1 MAKWRVPVEWTM
13 CAVAEI
19 EAPTLELAIDAANHL
34 EDFPDNEETYVDD
47 SYGVSEWQT
56 EDEIRELYNDN
67 QQDEAEESF
76 FKFKRG
82 NHVLYKGESQTV
94 VGLCVREDTPAYELR
109 PVDVGGHTYWFPIA
123 EDELCRADNIS
134 GAGIQELF
142 D

>member
-19 EAPTLELAIDAANHL
+19 EAHT
-34 EDFPDNEETYVDD
+34 
-47 SYGVSEWQT
+47 
-56 EDEIRELYNDN
+56 
-67 QQDEAEESF
+67 EESF

-82 NHVLYKGESQTV
+82 DHVLYKGESQTV
-94 VGLCVREDTPAYELR
+94 VGLCVREDNPAYELR
-109 PVDVGGHTYWFPIA
+109 PVDVGGQTYWWPIA
-123 EDELCRADNIS
+123 EDKLRRTDNIS

>member
-13 CAVAEI
+13 FIVAEI
-19 EAPTLELAIDAANHL
+19 EAPTLELAI
-34 EDFPDNEETYVDD
+34 
-47 SYGVSEWQT
+47 GVSEWQT

-82 NHVLYKGESQTV
+82 DHVLFKGESQTV
-94 VGLCVREDTPAYELR
+94 D
-109 PVDVGGHTYWFPIA
+109 GHNYWFPIA
-123 EDELCRADNIS
+123 EDELRRADNIS

>member
-1 MAKWRVPVEWTM
+1 MAKWRVPVEWTVY
-13 CAVAEI
+13 AVAEI

-34 EDFPDNEETYVDD
+34 RDFPDNEETYVDD

-56 EDEIRELYNDN
+56 EDEIRELFNDN

-76 FKFKRG
+76 FKFKLG
-82 NHVLYKGESQTV
+82 DHVLFKGESQTV
-94 VGLCVREDTPAYELR
+94 VGLYVREDNPAYELR

-134 GAGIQELF
+134 GAGIQALF

>member
-13 CAVAEI
+13 FIVAEI
-19 EAPTLELAIDAANHL
+19 EAPTLELAI
-34 EDFPDNEETYVDD
+34 
-47 SYGVSEWQT
+47 GVSEWQT

-67 QQDEAEESF
+67 QQDEVEESF

-82 NHVLYKGESQTV
+82 DHVLYKGESQTV
-94 VGLCVREDTPAYELR
+94 VGLCVREDNPAYELR
-109 PVDVGGHTYWFPIA
+109 PVDVGGQTYWWPVA